1 MDFVLSFK
9 SALLIGTAVMS
20 GLTLCSTTTHAM
32 KVSTIGS
39 GSFDQPAEVPH
50 QTRNIKIRSQVVHHK
65 VINKTQVKPS
75 ENNPAKLQ
83 KPLTVAPLVAKADN
97 NSDDVVTVGDT
108 KLPANGNIAKTAERM
123 IGYFNYGQV
132 RPVAN
137 YVTKAGHQLHDI
149 NDVDPNGMTDCSG
162 FVWLTLKVSGYN
174 VGGFA
179 AGSTENMR
187 TLSGGWGNVLEE
199 IPQDQARAGDIVV
212 VSDGI
217 GNAGHTGILDGD
229 YYGNDLVDSDT
240 PFVNVSGGNHA
251 CAKGP
256 IKWYFSYL
264 KTLAPTHVFRVKPSA
279 HINNY

>member
-1 MDFVLSFK
+1 MFQILKNSVL
-9 SALLIGTAVMS
+9 TAATVLA
-20 GLTLCSTTTHAM
+20 GLALCSTTTHAM
-32 KVSTIGS
+32 KVSTIGN
-39 GSFDQPAEVPH
+39 GVYDQPASVPVQRH
-50 QTRNIKIRSQVVHHK
+50 NIKIRSQVVHHRA
-65 VINKTQVKPS
+65 INKTQVKPTVKA
-75 ENNPAKLQ
+75 EQTQ
-83 KPLTVAPLVAKADN
+83 KPLTTVTPMNQANEADVAV
-97 NSDDVVTVGDT
+97 VGDT
-108 KLPANGNIAKTAERM
+108 KLPANDNIAKTAEQM

-137 YVTKAGHQLHDI
+137 YVTKSGHQLHDI

-162 FVWLTLKVSGYN
+162 FVWLTLKVAGYN

-187 TLSGGWGNVLEE
+187 TLTGGWGDVLEE
-199 IPQDQARAGDIVV
+199 IPQNQARAGDIVV

-229 YYGNDLVDSDT
+229 YHGNDLVDSDT

-251 CAKGP
+251 CVKGP

>member
-1 MDFVLSFK
+1 
-9 SALLIGTAVMS
+9 
-20 GLTLCSTTTHAM
+20 M
-32 KVSTIGS
+32 KVSTIGN
-39 GSFDQPAEVPH
+39 GAYDQPASVPVQRH
-50 QTRNIKIRSQVVHHK
+50 NIKIRSQVVHHR
-65 VINKTQVKPS
+65 VINKTQVKPTVKP
-75 ENNPAKLQ
+75 EQAQ
-83 KPLTVAPLVAKADN
+83 KPLTMVTSMNQANEADVAV
-97 NSDDVVTVGDT
+97 VGDT
-108 KLPANGNIAKTAERM
+108 KLPANGNIAKTAEQM

-137 YVTKAGHQLHDI
+137 YVTKPGHQLHDI

-187 TLSGGWGNVLEE
+187 TLSGGWGDVLEE
-199 IPQDQARAGDIVV
+199 IPQNQARAGDIVV

-229 YYGNDLVDSDT
+229 YHGNDLVDSDT

-251 CAKGP
+251 CVKGP

>member
-1 MDFVLSFK
+1 MFQILKNSVL
-9 SALLIGTAVMS
+9 TAATMLA

-32 KVSTIGS
+32 KVSIIGN
-39 GSFDQPAEVPH
+39 GSYDQTASVPVQRH
-50 QTRNIKIRSQVVHHK
+50 NIKIRSQVVHHR
-65 VINKTQVKPS
+65 VINKTQVKPTVKP
-75 ENNPAKLQ
+75 EQAQ
-83 KPLTVAPLVAKADN
+83 KPLTTVTSMNQANEADVAV
-97 NSDDVVTVGDT
+97 VGDT
-108 KLPANGNIAKTAERM
+108 KLPANGNIAKTAEQM

-137 YVTKAGHQLHDI
+137 YVTKPGHQLHDI

-187 TLSGGWGNVLEE
+187 TLSGGWGDVLEE
-199 IPQDQARAGDIVV
+199 IPQNQARAGDIVV

-229 YYGNDLVDSDT
+229 YHGNDLVDSDT

-251 CAKGP
+251 CVKGP

-279 HINNY
+279 HIDNY